1 MDARYC
7 CSATTIPM
15 PRVCALISVLPPHL
29 RRPFSK
35 NIFFHLIP
43 SHPTINQSIT
53 ALVPQYHSNLTI
65 PVLLLTLQGVNSPVV
80 LSCMFVFFSCHYCL
94 VIRTVARASVE
105 FLGTTFFHLSAAPPT
120 PLFLSHPHTFFRNP
134 SHVQTYTYNIPQCQ
148 MKRIRSCTA
157 VASRPCSGE
166 HGSCITTTAPE
177 YVQFV
182 QCYFHFILRLLYPC
196 RLSRPR

>member
-1 MDARYC
+1 MCVCGTHVCSFFYERLAGFYIIFNFFPILGALRESSDARLWTLGTAALLLP
-7 CSATTIPM
+7 SLRHA
-15 PRVCALISVLPPHL
+15 CALSFPFFPRISAALSL
-29 RRPFSK
+29 RTFS
-35 NIFFHLIP
+35 FIP
-43 SHPTINQSIT
+43 SHPIPRSINQS
-53 ALVPQYHSNLTI
+53 LPPCHSTI
-65 PVLLLTLQGVNSPVV
+65 PSHNT
-80 LSCMFVFFSCHYCL
+80 
-94 VIRTVARASVE
+94 
-105 FLGTTFFHLSAAPPT
+105 GTTFFHLSAAPPT